1 MEKIVPLWPIGYEEK
16 AYTSFVAYWKNLN
29 FKLFSIGRIQA
40 LNI

>member
-1 MEKIVPLWPIGYEEK
+1 MPLWPIGYEEK

-40 LNI
+40 LNV